1 MGSKGSDV
9 ERDEV
14 VVCYEDGVD
23 GCGVDVF
30 VSLEFVDL
38 FYFRDADGEDAVGD
52 FFSFQFDSRCCLEE
66 DVVQAVFE
74 AQEGYVVGV
83 ELADGVLGEVSFD
96 EEFAVLFVGKVS
108 FVLGAGD
115 ECGCCDV
122 FLLTLTTPL

>member
-1 MGSKGSDV
+1 M

-96 EEFAVLFVGKVS
+96 EEFAVLFVGQGLLRTGVPVTNAAAVMS
-108 FVLGAGD
+108 F
-115 ECGCCDV
+115 
-122 FLLTLTTPL
+122 FLTLTTPL